1 MLLMNAIFLMN
12 QYILNT
18 LLVTLI
24 KVATYNSI
32 IFYSLV
38 QNPIVILYN
47 TNTAIYMYIQVALN
61 QLI

>member
-1 MLLMNAIFLMN
+1 MS
-12 QYILNT
+12 
-18 LLVTLI
+18 LVTLS